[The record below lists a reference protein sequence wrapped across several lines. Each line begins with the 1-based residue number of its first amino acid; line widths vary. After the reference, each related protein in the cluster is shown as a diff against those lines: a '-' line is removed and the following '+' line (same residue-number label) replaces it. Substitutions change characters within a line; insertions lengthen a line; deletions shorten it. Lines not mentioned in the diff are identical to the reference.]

1 MEIDKA
7 IKLMKSLDE
16 IYIKQVDNDRYIVG
30 LQERDADFKPVIC
43 IIDGKD
49 ITYCLDD
56 LYNNGC
62 DSEAIDFD
70 QLYKLQKFIA
80 MIQGEE
86 K

>member
-16 IYIKQVDNDRYIVG
+16 IYINQVEDDRYIIG
-30 LQERDADFKPVIC
+30 LRERDEDFKPVIC

-56 LYNNGC
+56 LYNNGSDC
-62 DSEAIDFD
+62 EEIDFD
-70 QLYKLQKFIA
+70 QLGKLQTFVT
-80 MIQGEE
+80 MIQGE
-86 K
+86 

>member
-16 IYIKQVDNDRYIVG
+16 IYIKQVDKIRYIIGVK
-30 LQERDADFKPVIC
+30 EYNDDFKPVIC

-56 LYNNGC
+56 VYNN
-62 DSEAIDFD
+62 SNNYEEIDFE

-80 MIQGEE
+80 MIQGE
-86 K
+86 

>member
-16 IYIKQVDNDRYIVG
+16 IYIKQVDDDRYIVG
-30 LQERDADFKPVIC
+30 LQEHDEDFKPVIC

-49 ITYCLDD
+49 ITYCLGD

-62 DSEAIDFD
+62 DYEDIDFE
-70 QLYKLQKFIA
+70 QLGKLQKFVA
-80 MIQGEE
+80 MLQGE
-86 K
+86 